1 MNTRSYAPIVFTLLL
16 TIIVGGC
23 TLLVGLQFD
32 QQFGTSSPQNR
43 VTTTPGVESQTVNYL
58 QDVQPILETRC
69 IVCHAC
75 YDAPCQLDLSA
86 PEGIERGANKNLVYN
101 AGRLLAMEPTR
112 LFIDAHSPAEWREK
126 QFYPVLNE
134 RVQTK
139 EANLNGG
146 LMAKMLQ
153 LKRQHPLPTVSPLPA
168 GFDFSLERAQFC
180 PRLEEFDGFAKTN
193 PLWGMPYGLPDLS
206 DREYRT
212 LRTWLEE
219 GAGYPAPPPLGAG
232 PLANISKWETFL
244 NGNSL
249 KEQLMSRYLYEH
261 LFLAH
266 LYFEN
271 DAPGLFFRLVRSATP
286 PGKAI
291 DSIAT
296 GRPYDD
302 PNVARIYYRFE
313 PVRTTILAKTH
324 MPYVLNT
331 QRMERYHTLFLAP
344 EYDIH
349 TLPSYDPEA
358 SANPF
363 ETFERLPVKS
373 RYQFLLDEA
382 EFTIMNFIKGPVC
395 RGQVALNVINEHFWI
410 VFGNPDN
417 PALAQ
422 NSRFLEKE
430 QRNLRMPTE
439 QQSNTTALKN
449 WLEYS
454 KLEKNYFAGKVEFLR
469 ENLASSEDISLD
481 LIWDGDGWNA
491 KAALTVFRHLDN
503 ATVVKGLV
511 GDEPKTLVLLDYA
524 LLERIHYLLVAGYD
538 IYGNIGH
545 QLNSRLYMDF
555 LRMEGELAFLTLLPE
570 RTREE
575 EWKFWYRDAG
585 SEIENFGQVYNQRIN
600 RQTGIHFNTAHH
612 KSELVGMLR
621 HRLKPVLSPSL
632 TIENINNTHVRQQLE
647 RLSRIQGVTVS
658 WLPQNIIVSISGSGS
673 PDPTGSSDQVV
684 TLIHNNGLS
693 NVSHL
698 LFEQQRRL
706 PAEDTLTVVRGFLG
720 AYPNALYH
728 VEESNLQDFVSALE
742 SLRSEEDYQALV
754 SHFGVKRSD
763 PDFWKHSDA
772 LRIAYQKASP
782 IEAGLLDYNRLE
794 NR

>member
-1 MNTRSYAPIVFTLLL
+1 MNTRPYARIVSTLLL
-16 TIIVGGC
+16 TIIGGGC
-23 TLLVGLQFD
+23 TLMIGLHLD

-43 VTTTPGVESQTVNYL
+43 LPTTPETRTVNYW
-58 QDVQPILETRC
+58 QDVKPILETRC
-69 IVCHAC
+69 IVCHGC

-86 PEGIERGANKNLVYN
+86 PEGIERGANKDLVYN
-101 AGRLLAMEPTR
+101 AGRLLAVEPTR
-112 LFIDAHSPAEWREK
+112 LFVDAHSSAEWRKK

-134 RVQTK
+134 RMQTK

-146 LMAKMLQ
+146 LMAQMLL

-168 GFDFSLERAQFC
+168 GFDFSLEAARSC
-180 PRLEEFDGFAKTN
+180 PTIEEFDAFANTN

-219 GAGYPAPPPLGAG
+219 GAGYAAPPPLGAG
-232 PLANISKWETFL
+232 PLAYISKWETFL
-244 NGNSL
+244 NGDSP

-266 LYFEN
+266 LYF
-271 DAPGLFFRLVRSATP
+271 DDSTPGSFFRLVRSTTP
-286 PGKAI
+286 PGQAI
-291 DSIAT
+291 DFIAT
-296 GRPYDD
+296 RRPYDD
-302 PNVARIYYRFE
+302 PKVARIYYRFE

-324 MPYVLNT
+324 MPYALNT
-331 QRMERYHTLFLAP
+331 QRMERYHTLFLVP
-344 EYDIH
+344 DYEVH

-382 EFTIMNFIKGPVC
+382 GFTIMNFIKGPVC

-410 VFGNPDN
+410 VFGNPDS

-422 NSRFLEKE
+422 KSRFLEKE

-439 QQSNTTALKN
+439 QQSNATALKN

-454 KLEKNYFAGKVEFLR
+454 KLEKNYFAGKVEYLR
-469 ENLASSEDISLD
+469 QHLSTPEDISLD

-491 KAALTVFRHLDN
+491 NAALTVFRHLDN
-503 ATVVKGLV
+503 ATVVKGFV
-511 GDEPKTLVLLDYA
+511 GEEPKTLVVLDYA

-555 LRMEGELAFLTLLPE
+555 LRMEGELGFLTFLPE
-570 RTREE
+570 QTRVD
-575 EWKFWYRDAG
+575 EWKFWYRDAS
-585 SEIENFGQVYNQRIN
+585 SEIENFGAVYNQRVN

-621 HRLKPVLSPSL
+621 QRLRPVLQPSYA
-632 TIENINNTHVRQQLE
+632 IENISNTSVRQQLE
-647 RLSRIQGVTVS
+647 RLSHIQGVAVS
-658 WLPQNIIVSISGSGS
+658 WLPQNIILSISGSE
-673 PDPTGSSDQVV
+673 DQVV

-698 LFEQQRRL
+698 FFEQQRRL
-706 PAEDTLTVVRGFLG
+706 PEEDNLTIVRGFLG

-728 VEESNLQDFVSALE
+728 VAEAELPDFVNAVENLG
-742 SLRSEEDYQALV
+742 SEEDYHALV
-754 SHFGVKRSD
+754 SHFGVSRSD

-772 LRIAYQKASP
+772 LRIAYHKESP
-782 IEAGLLDYNRLE
+782 IEAGLFDYNRLE